1 MALLYNQF
9 NNTSPEKNNDPTNV
23 VNSKYYDI
31 DQIQT
36 LKFPNK
42 HKSLALFHINA
53 CSLNKNFDDLEHLLK
68 CTNKVFDIIA
78 VTETRITKQT
88 SLTTNINLRNYA
100 IEFTPTESSA
110 GGTLLYIASH
120 LSYKPHPDL
129 NIYKSNQL
137 ESTFIEII
145 NPKKSNFVIGC
156 IYKHP
161 NMDVTDFKNNYL
173 SQIFEIVSKE
183 QKQVFLLG
191 DFNINLLNYN
201 DHQPTND
208 FLDSLASNSFIPY
221 ILHPTRITN
230 HSKTLIDNI
239 FSNFISPDIIS
250 GNITA
255 TISDHLPQF
264 SFVPNILSNPP
275 TQKSNY
281 YERDWSKFKQENF
294 ILDYFDKDWADL
306 LQIDQQNVNL
316 SLNSFLNNINSI
328 LDVHAPLRK
337 VNKYKL
343 KFKTKPWI
351 TPALQK
357 SISIKNNLLKKFITA
372 KDPQVKERY
381 HKEYK
386 DYRNMLS
393 TIFKQSKTNY
403 YNHYFEA
410 NWNSIKNTWKG
421 IKSILNI
428 KNTSADIPKT
438 LTVDGTT
445 ISNPMEIS
453 NIFNNYFSSIASK
466 IKLNISFSHKHFSD
480 FLKNRSNISFLVSL
494 TDKTEIE
501 NVISSLDSNKSVGP
515 NSIPAKI
522 LKLLKNDFS
531 SQLSEIFNI
540 SFSSGVFPSILKTV
554 KVIPPV
560 HMKDSKL
567 DFSNYRPISLL
578 ILKKFRLMY
587 NRMYKFFSE

>member
-1 MALLYNQF
+1 MDVLYPLIGCSSVAKLERTNHLTLLYNQL
-9 NNTSPEKNNDPTNV
+9 NNTSPEKNNDPVNV
-23 VNSKYYDI
+23 ANSKYYDI

-120 LSYKPHPDL
+120 LSYKPRPDL

-137 ESTFIEII
+137 ESTFVEII
-145 NPKKSNFVIGC
+145 NPKKSNIVIGC

-161 NMDVTDFKNNYL
+161 NIDVTDFKNNYL

-230 HSKTLIDNI
+230 HSKTLSDNI

-264 SFVPNILSNPP
+264 SFVPNILSNPS

-316 SLNSFLNNINSI
+316 SLDSFLNNINSI
-328 LDVHAPLRK
+328 LDVHAPFK
-337 VNKYKL
+337 KL
-343 KFKTKPWI
+343 I
-351 TPALQK
+351 
-357 SISIKNNLLKKFITA
+357 
-372 KDPQVKERY
+372 
-381 HKEYK
+381 
-386 DYRNMLS
+386 
-393 TIFKQSKTNY
+393 
-403 YNHYFEA
+403 
-410 NWNSIKNTWKG
+410 
-421 IKSILNI
+421 NI
-428 KNTSADIPKT
+428 N
-438 LTVDGTT
+438 
-445 ISNPMEIS
+445 
-453 NIFNNYFSSIASK
+453 
-466 IKLNISFSHKHFSD
+466 
-480 FLKNRSNISFLVSL
+480 
-494 TDKTEIE
+494 
-501 NVISSLDSNKSVGP
+501 
-515 NSIPAKI
+515 
-522 LKLLKNDFS
+522 
-531 SQLSEIFNI
+531 
-540 SFSSGVFPSILKTV
+540 
-554 KVIPPV
+554 
-560 HMKDSKL
+560 
-567 DFSNYRPISLL
+567 
-578 ILKKFRLMY
+578 
-587 NRMYKFFSE
+587 

>member
-9 NNTSPEKNNDPTNV
+9 NNTFPEKNNDSTNV
-23 VNSKYYDI
+23 VNSKHYNN

-42 HKSLALFHINA
+42 NKSLALFHINA

-88 SLTTNINLRNYA
+88 SLTTNINLRKYA
-100 IEFTPTESSA
+100 IEFTLTESSA
-110 GGTLLYIASH
+110 GSTLLYIARH
-120 LSYKPHPDL
+120 LSYKPRPDL

-137 ESTFIEII
+137 ESTFVEII
-145 NPKKSNFVIGC
+145 NPKKSNIIIGC

-161 NMDVTDFKNNYL
+161 NMDVTDFKNNYF

-201 DHQPTND
+201 DHQRTND

-239 FSNFISPDIIS
+239 ISNCISPDIIS

-281 YERDWSKFKQENF
+281 YEKNWSKFKQENF
-294 ILDYFDKDWADL
+294 ILNYFDKDWADF
-306 LQIDQQNVNL
+306 LQVDQQNVNL
-316 SLNSFLNNINSI
+316 SLDSF
-328 LDVHAPLRK
+328 LDVHTPLRK

-343 KFKTKPWI
+343 KFKTKPC
-351 TPALQK
+351 
-357 SISIKNNLLKKFITA
+357 S
-372 KDPQVKERY
+372 
-381 HKEYK
+381 
-386 DYRNMLS
+386 
-393 TIFKQSKTNY
+393 
-403 YNHYFEA
+403 
-410 NWNSIKNTWKG
+410 
-421 IKSILNI
+421 
-428 KNTSADIPKT
+428 
-438 LTVDGTT
+438 
-445 ISNPMEIS
+445 
-453 NIFNNYFSSIASK
+453 
-466 IKLNISFSHKHFSD
+466 
-480 FLKNRSNISFLVSL
+480 
-494 TDKTEIE
+494 
-501 NVISSLDSNKSVGP
+501 
-515 NSIPAKI
+515 
-522 LKLLKNDFS
+522 
-531 SQLSEIFNI
+531 SEINFYE
-540 SFSSGVFPSILKTV
+540 K
-554 KVIPPV
+554 
-560 HMKDSKL
+560 
-567 DFSNYRPISLL
+567 
-578 ILKKFRLMY
+578 
-587 NRMYKFFSE
+587 